1 MLWLA
6 IHLPHLALELF
17 GPCAQPFVVVDA
29 VGNRPSVHARNRA
42 AARAGIRRGL
52 PLSAARALCA
62 DLVSQPREPAAEQAA
77 LEGLAAWAGRYTSQ
91 VSLQP
96 PTGLLLEIGGSLTL
110 FGGLAA
116 LQRNI
121 GRGLE
126 ELGYHPRLGIAPT
139 PLGAWL
145 LARAG
150 DAVPAADRTEL
161 TRRLHPLPIELL
173 EVQAATLH
181 TLHGLG
187 LATLGDCLRLPR
199 AGLARRLTPDL
210 LLYLDRAFGLRP
222 DPRPPYSP
230 PATFAARI
238 ALPAEVESIEPL
250 LFPLRRLLLE
260 LAGLLHARG
269 AGVQELELE
278 LEHRQRAAS
287 RLSLGLLQPSR
298 DAAHLLALL
307 RERLER
313 FELPAPVDA
322 LALHAGRF
330 PDLDQPHR
338 ELFTDSAPGSP
349 DWASLVER
357 LRARLGAEAV
367 NGLGLLA
374 DHRPERA
381 WQAATPV
388 PPGGKPALS
397 PVPPDGED
405 RGGPPARPLWLLA
418 APQPLQATAD
428 LRLLR
433 GPERIE
439 AGWWDGGDTLR
450 DYFLAITRQGQRLW
464 IYRDAREGRWWAH
477 GVFS

>member
-17 GPCAQPFVVVDA
+17 GPCAQPFVVVVFDA
-29 VGNRPSVHARNRA
+29 AGNRPAVHARNRV

-52 PLSAARALCA
+52 PLSAARSLCA
-62 DLVSQPREPAAEQAA
+62 DLVSRPRNPAAEQAA
-77 LEGLAAWAGRYTSQ
+77 LEGLAAWAGQYTSQ

-116 LQRNI
+116 LQQDI

-150 DAVPAADRTEL
+150 DAAPAADRAEL

-173 EVQAATLH
+173 EVQEATRR

-187 LATLGDCLRLPR
+187 LVTLGDCLRLPR

-210 LLYLDRAFGLRP
+210 LIYLDRAFGLLP
-222 DPRPPYSP
+222 DPRPNYRP
-230 PATFAARI
+230 PAAFATRI
-238 ALPAEVESIEPL
+238 ALPAEVENIEAL
-250 LFPLRRLLLE
+250 LFPLRRLLRE
-260 LAGLLHARG
+260 LAGLLHARS
-269 AGVQELELE
+269 AGVQELELT

-298 DAAHLLALL
+298 DAGYLLALL

-330 PDLDQPHR
+330 PALDKTHL
-338 ELFTDSAPGSP
+338 ELFTDSGPGSP

-367 NGLGLLA
+367 SGLALRA

-381 WQAATPV
+381 WQPV
-388 PPGGKPALS
+388 PPAPPGGE
-397 PVPPDGED
+397 G
-405 RGGPPARPLWLLA
+405 RGGAPAPNERIPTRPLWLLA
-418 APQPLQATAD
+418 RPQPLEATAE
-428 LRLLR
+428 LHLLR

-439 AGWWDGGDTLR
+439 AGWWDGDDTVR
-450 DYFLAITRQGQRLW
+450 DYFLATTRQGLRLW
-464 IYRDAREGRWWAH
+464 IYRDAKEGRWWAQ